1 MVFRGRDRK
10 RREEKKA
17 ADPAKNKA
25 GAIDDALLEKSE
37 DPHEIMEVY
46 QWPMPLPEDAGRI
59 RAAYPAPGQ
68 VHEFWE
74 TYEDFFKPVSEDA
87 VKTVLTDAP
96 DEEDD
101 DAFRL
106 AQFLPSPSTGFKD
119 DLL

>member
-1 MVFRGRDRK
+1 
-10 RREEKKA
+10 
-17 ADPAKNKA
+17 
-25 GAIDDALLEKSE
+25 
-37 DPHEIMEVY
+37 MEVY

-106 AQFLPSPSTGFKD
+106 AQFLPSPSTVFED
-119 DLL
+119 NLL